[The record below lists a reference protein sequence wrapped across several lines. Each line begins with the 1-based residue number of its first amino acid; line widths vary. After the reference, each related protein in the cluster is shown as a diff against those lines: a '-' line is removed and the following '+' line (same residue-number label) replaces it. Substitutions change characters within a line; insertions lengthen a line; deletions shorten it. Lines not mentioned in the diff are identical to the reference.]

1 LDLLD
6 PCAHVCFDLEDSL
19 RSLIVLLV
27 LTCFSV
33 EVVAQ
38 QSTRSFSQSSS
49 AVAPLLGF
57 SSTGTVTEEVWE
69 TRFRAIPDA
78 KRVHANMV
86 QLSSHPHN
94 VGSEAQR
101 NNAEWL
107 VARYREWGWEAHIE
121 QFDVLYPTP
130 KTRVLEMVGPT
141 KFTAKLDEPPLPG
154 DPYTNEKKTQL
165 PGFNIYSADGDVT
178 GPLVYVNYGMPADYE
193 ELERNGISVS
203 GAIVIARYGGGWRGL
218 KPKLAHEHGA
228 LGCII
233 YSDPADDGY
242 VQGDVL
248 PKGPMRPPDGVQRG
262 SVADTTIYP
271 GDPLT
276 PGIGSVPGAKR
287 LKISEATTLM
297 KIPVLPIGYGDAQP
311 LLAALDG
318 RVVPAGWRGGL
329 PLTYHFGPGEAKVH
343 LKLEFNWDTKPV
355 LDVIATMKGSE
366 EPDIW
371 IVRGNHYDGWVNG
384 ADDPISGQSALLEE
398 ARAFGELA
406 KQGWRPKRTLI
417 YTAWDGE
424 EPGLIGSTEWAETHA
439 EDLLKHAALYINTDE
454 NGRGF
459 FGAGGSH
466 SLELLVNDVVKDI
479 TDPETR
485 VSVWKRQQA
494 ATILRGGRRP
504 NPARTAGGNE
514 ILTRGT
520 LPIEAIGSGSDF
532 AAFIDHLGIASLSIG
547 FGGEDRS
554 GTYHSA
560 YDTPWFEDQFGDK
573 EEVYGPVLAQTAGTL
588 VMRVADADILP
599 YDFKILTDTVKGYDA
614 ELKSLVKSLQDDAET
629 RMRNIDLGL
638 YKLTDDP
645 KNPVR
650 APGPLVPPPAMNFA
664 ALDDSI
670 GALGKAAAD
679 FDQAKAKLATLSPE
693 KRKKLNAELALAER
707 KLTTE
712 QGLPRRPWVKHV
724 LYAPGTY
731 TGYGAKTIPGV
742 REALEQG
749 RFQEAQE
756 QIAVV
761 AKALQDEAAFVEQ
774 IATEIVSSK

>member
-1 LDLLD
+1 M
-6 PCAHVCFDLEDSL
+6 
-19 RSLIVLLV
+19 RSLVALFIVGS
-27 LTCFSV
+27 FSIQL
-33 EVVAQ
+33 VAQ
-38 QSTRSFSQSSS
+38 QPAPSAGSSPFT
-49 AVAPLLGF
+49 PLLGF
-57 SSTGTVTEEVWE
+57 TSTGTLTEETWE
-69 TRFRAIPDA
+69 KRFRAIPDA

-86 QLSSHPHN
+86 HLASHPHN
-94 VGSEAQR
+94 VGSAAQR
-101 NNAEWL
+101 SNAEWL
-107 VARYREWGWEAHIE
+107 VAQYKEWGWDAHIE

-130 KTRVLEMVGPT
+130 KTRVLEMVSPIEF
-141 KFTAKLDEPPLPG
+141 KAKLDEPPLPG
-154 DPYTNEKKTQL
+154 DPYTSEKQTQL
-165 PGFNIYSADGDVT
+165 PSFNIYSADGDVT

-193 ELERNGISVS
+193 ELERNGISVQ
-203 GAIVIARYGGGWRGL
+203 GAIVISRYGGGWRGL

-228 LGCII
+228 VGCII

-248 PKGPMRPPDGVQRG
+248 PKGPMRPPEGVQRG
-262 SVADTTIYP
+262 SVADTTVYP

-276 PGIGSVPGAKR
+276 PGIGSLPGAKR

-329 PLTYHFGPGEAKVH
+329 PLTYHFGPGPAKVH
-343 LKLEFNWDTKPV
+343 LKLESNWDTKPV
-355 LDVIATMKGSE
+355 LDVIATMKGAE
-366 EPDIW
+366 EPDVW

-398 ARAFGELA
+398 ARAFGVLA

-439 EDLLKHAALYINTDE
+439 DDLLKHAALYVNTDE

-479 TDPETR
+479 TDPETK

-494 ATILRGGRRP
+494 AILLRGGRRP
-504 NPARTAGGNE
+504 NPARAGGKE
-514 ILTRGT
+514 ILTRAT

-547 FGGEDRS
+547 FGGEDRG

-573 EEVYGPVLAQTAGTL
+573 DEVYGPVLAQTAGTL
-588 VMRVADADILP
+588 VMRVADAAILP
-599 YDFKILTDTVKGYDA
+599 YDFKILTETVKGYDA
-614 ELKSLVKSLQDDAET
+614 ELKSLVKTLQDDAET
-629 RMRNIDLGL
+629 RKRNIDLGL
-638 YKLTDDP
+638 YTLTDDP
-645 KNPVR
+645 KNPLHPPVQ
-650 APGPLVPPPAMNFA
+650 LVPPPAMNFA

-670 GALGKAAAD
+670 VALGKAAAN
-679 FDQAKAKLATLSPE
+679 FGQAAEKMPSLSPE
-693 KRKKLNAELALAER
+693 KRKALNAELALAER
-707 KLTTE
+707 KLTSE

-731 TGYGAKTIPGV
+731 TGYGAKTMPGI

-749 RFQEAQE
+749 RFEEAQE
-756 QIAVV
+756 QITVV
-761 AKALQDEAAFVEQ
+761 AKALQDEAAFIDQ
-774 IATEIVSSK
+774 IAGELAGAK

>member
-1 LDLLD
+1 M
-6 PCAHVCFDLEDSL
+6 
-19 RSLIVLLV
+19 RSLIALLIV
-27 LTCFSV
+27 TCFSI
-33 EVVAQ
+33 EAVAQ
-38 QSTRSFSQSSS
+38 QPTRLSSQSSS

-107 VARYREWGWEAHIE
+107 VARYKEWGWEAHIE
-121 QFDVLYPTP
+121 RFDVLYPTP

-141 KFTAKLDEPPLPG
+141 KFAAKLDEPPLPG

-329 PLTYHFGPGEAKVH
+329 PLTYHFGPGPAKVH

-479 TDPETR
+479 TDPETQ

-504 NPARTAGGNE
+504 NPARAAGGNE

-573 EEVYGPVLAQTAGTL
+573 DEVYGPVLAQTAGTL

-599 YDFKILTDTVKGYDA
+599 YDFKILAETVKGYNL

-629 RMRNIDLGL
+629 RKRNIDLSL
-638 YKLTDDP
+638 YTLTDDP
-645 KNPVR
+645 KNPVH
-650 APGPLVPPPAMNFA
+650 APGPLIPPPAMNFA

-670 GALGKAAAD
+670 AALGRAAAD
-679 FDQAKAKLATLSPE
+679 FSQAEAKMATLSPE
-693 KRKKLNAELALAER
+693 KRKALNAELALAER
-707 KLTTE
+707 KLTSE

-731 TGYGAKTIPGV
+731 TGYGAKTMPGV

-761 AKALQDEAAFVEQ
+761 AKALQDEAAFIDQ
-774 IATEIVSSK
+774 IATELASSK

>member
-1 LDLLD
+1 
-6 PCAHVCFDLEDSL
+6 L
-19 RSLIVLLV
+19 RSLIALFVAA
-27 LTCFSV
+27 FSAL
-33 EVVAQ
+33 AQ
-38 QSTRSFSQSSS
+38 HS
-49 AVAPLLGF
+49 APPPDQPPSASAPLLGF
-57 SSTGTVTEEVWE
+57 TPRSTVTEQDWE
-69 TRFRAIPDA
+69 KRFRAIPDA
-78 KRVHANMV
+78 RRVHANMV

-101 NNAEWL
+101 KNAEWL
-107 VARYREWGWEAHIE
+107 VARYKEWGWDAHIE

-141 KFTAKLDEPPLPG
+141 AFSAKLDEPPLPG
-154 DPYTNEKKTQL
+154 DPYTNEKQTQL

-178 GPLVYVNYGMPADYE
+178 GPLVYVNFGMPADYE

-218 KPKLAHEHGA
+218 KPKLAYEHGA

-248 PKGPMRPPDGVQRG
+248 PKGPMRPPYGVQRG

-287 LKISEATTLM
+287 LKISEAATLM

-329 PLTYHFGPGEAKVH
+329 PFTYHFGPGPAKVH

-366 EPDIW
+366 EPDVW

-398 ARAFGELA
+398 ARALGELA

-439 EDLLKHAALYINTDE
+439 DDLLKHAALYVNTDE

-466 SLELLVNDVVKDI
+466 SLELLVNDVAKDI
-479 TDPETR
+479 TDPETH

-494 ATILRGGRRP
+494 ALLIRGGRRP
-504 NPARTAGGNE
+504 NPARTGGGNDM
-514 ILTRGT
+514 LTRST

-532 AAFIDHLGIASLSIG
+532 AAFIDHLGIASLSLG
-547 FGGEDRS
+547 FGGEDHS

-560 YDTPWFEDQFGDK
+560 YDTPWFEDRFGDK
-573 EEVYGPVLAQTAGTL
+573 DEVYGPVLAQTVGTL

-599 YDFKILTDTVKGYDA
+599 YDFTILTETVKGYNAD
-614 ELKSLVKSLQDDAET
+614 LKSLVKSLQDDAAT
-629 RMRNIDLGL
+629 RKRNIDMGL
-638 YKLTDDP
+638 YTLTDDP
-645 KNPVR
+645 HNPVHS
-650 APGPLVPPPAMNFA
+650 PGPLSAPPAMNFS

-670 GALGKAAAD
+670 VALEKAAAN
-679 FDQAKAKLATLSPE
+679 FNQAKAKIATLSPE
-693 KRKKLNAELALAER
+693 KRKALNAELALAER
-707 KLTTE
+707 KLTSD

-749 RFQEAQE
+749 RFEEAQE

-761 AKALQDEAAFVEQ
+761 AQALRNEAAFIDQ
-774 IATEIVSSK
+774 IAGEFALSQ

>member
-1 LDLLD
+1 M
-6 PCAHVCFDLEDSL
+6 
-19 RSLIVLLV
+19 RSLIALFVAA
-27 LTCFSV
+27 CSSV
-33 EVVAQ
+33 GTFAQ
-38 QSTRSFSQSSS
+38 HPTQL
-49 AVAPLLGF
+49 PLLGF
-57 SSTGTVTEEVWE
+57 TPQSSVTEQDWE
-69 TRFRAIPDA
+69 KRFRAIPDA
-78 KRVHANMV
+78 SRVHANMV

-107 VARYREWGWEAHIE
+107 VARYKEWGWDAHIE

-141 KFTAKLDEPPLPG
+141 AFTAKLDEPPLPG

-178 GPLVYVNYGMPADYE
+178 GPLVYVNFGMPADYE

-218 KPKLAHEHGA
+218 KPKLAYEHGA

-248 PKGPMRPPDGVQRG
+248 PKGPMRPPYGVQRG

-297 KIPVLPIGYGDAQP
+297 KIPVIPIGYGDAQP

-329 PLTYHFGPGEAKVH
+329 PFTYHFGPGPAKVH

-366 EPDIW
+366 EPDVW

-406 KQGWRPKRTLI
+406 RQGWRPKRTLI

-439 EDLLKHAALYINTDE
+439 DDLLKHAALYVNTDE

-466 SLELLVNDVVKDI
+466 SLELLVNNVAKDI
-479 TDPETR
+479 TDPETH

-494 ATILRGGRRP
+494 ALLIRGGRRP
-504 NPARTAGGNE
+504 NPARASNGNE
-514 ILTRGT
+514 VLTRGT

-532 AAFIDHLGIASLSIG
+532 AAFIDHLGIASLSLG

-573 EEVYGPVLAQTAGTL
+573 DEVYGPILAQTVGTL

-599 YDFKILTDTVKGYDA
+599 YDFKILTETVKGYDA
-614 ELKSLVKSLQDDAET
+614 ELKSLVKSLQDDAAT
-629 RMRNIDLGL
+629 RKRNIDMGL
-638 YKLTDDP
+638 YTLTDDP
-645 KNPVR
+645 HNPVH
-650 APGPLVPPPAMNFA
+650 APGPLSPPPAMNFS

-670 GALGKAAAD
+670 AALEKAAAN
-679 FDQAKAKLATLSPE
+679 FNQAQAKILTLSPE
-693 KRKKLNAELALAER
+693 KRKALNAELALAER
-707 KLTTE
+707 KLTSD

-749 RFQEAQE
+749 RFEEAQE

-761 AKALQDEAAFVEQ
+761 AKALRNEAAFIDQ
-774 IATEIVSSK
+774 IAVEFASSQ

>member
-1 LDLLD
+1 M
-6 PCAHVCFDLEDSL
+6 
-19 RSLIVLLV
+19 RSLIALSVAAS
-27 LTCFSV
+27 FSV
-33 EVVAQ
+33 GALAQ
-38 QSTRSFSQSSS
+38 HSGQLPDQSPSTS
-49 AVAPLLGF
+49 APLLGF
-57 SSTGTVTEEVWE
+57 TPRSTVTEQDWE
-69 TRFRAIPDA
+69 KRFRAIPDA
-78 KRVHANMV
+78 RRVHANIV
-86 QLSSHPHN
+86 QLASHPHN

-101 NNAEWL
+101 KNAEWL
-107 VARYREWGWEAHIE
+107 VARYKEWGWDAHIE

-141 KFTAKLDEPPLPG
+141 AFTAKLDEPPLPG

-178 GPLVYVNYGMPADYE
+178 GPLVYVNFGMPADYE
-193 ELERNGISVS
+193 ELERNGISVG

-218 KPKLAHEHGA
+218 KPKLAYEHGA

-248 PKGPMRPPDGVQRG
+248 PKGPMRPPYGVQRG

-329 PLTYHFGPGEAKVH
+329 PLTYHFGPGPAKVH
-343 LKLEFNWDTKPV
+343 LKLEFSWDTRPV
-355 LDVIATMKGSE
+355 LDVIATMRGSE
-366 EPDIW
+366 EPDVW

-406 KQGWRPKRTLI
+406 RQGWRPKRTLI

-439 EDLLKHAALYINTDE
+439 DDLLKHAALYVNTDE

-466 SLELLVNDVVKDI
+466 SLELLVNDVAKDI
-479 TDPETR
+479 TDPETH

-494 ATILRGGRRP
+494 ALLIRGGRRP
-504 NPARTAGGNE
+504 NPARTSSGNE
-514 ILTRGT
+514 MLTRST

-532 AAFIDHLGIASLSIG
+532 AAFIDHLGIASLSLG
-547 FGGEDRS
+547 FGGEDHS

-560 YDTPWFEDQFGDK
+560 YDTPWFEDHFGDK
-573 EEVYGPVLAQTAGTL
+573 DEAYGPILAQTVGTL
-588 VMRVADADILP
+588 VMRVADADLLP
-599 YDFKILTDTVKGYDA
+599 YDFTILTETVKGYNA
-614 ELKSLVKSLQDDAET
+614 ELKSLVKSLQDDAGT
-629 RMRNIDLGL
+629 RKRNIDMGL
-638 YKLTDDP
+638 YTLTDDP
-645 KNPVR
+645 QNPVHS
-650 APGPLVPPPAMNFA
+650 PGPLSPPPAMNFS

-670 GALGKAAAD
+670 AALEKAAAN
-679 FDQAKAKLATLSPE
+679 FNQAKAKIATLSPE
-693 KRKKLNAELALAER
+693 KRKALNAELALAER
-707 KLTTE
+707 KLTSD
-712 QGLPRRPWVKHV
+712 QGLPRRPWMKHV

-749 RFQEAQE
+749 RFEEAQE

-761 AKALQDEAAFVEQ
+761 AKALRNEAAFIDQ
-774 IATEIVSSK
+774 IAVEFAVSQ

>member
-1 LDLLD
+1 
-6 PCAHVCFDLEDSL
+6 
-19 RSLIVLLV
+19 
-27 LTCFSV
+27 
-33 EVVAQ
+33 
-38 QSTRSFSQSSS
+38 
-49 AVAPLLGF
+49 
-57 SSTGTVTEEVWE
+57 
-69 TRFRAIPDA
+69 
-78 KRVHANMV
+78 
-86 QLSSHPHN
+86 
-94 VGSEAQR
+94 
-101 NNAEWL
+101 
-107 VARYREWGWEAHIE
+107 
-121 QFDVLYPTP
+121 
-130 KTRVLEMVGPT
+130 
-141 KFTAKLDEPPLPG
+141 
-154 DPYTNEKKTQL
+154 
-165 PGFNIYSADGDVT
+165 
-178 GPLVYVNYGMPADYE
+178 
-193 ELERNGISVS
+193 
-203 GAIVIARYGGGWRGL
+203 L

-248 PKGPMRPPDGVQRG
+248 PKGPMRPPEGIQRG

-287 LKISEATTLM
+287 LKISEATVLM

-318 RVVPAGWRGGL
+318 RVVPPGWRGGL
-329 PLTYHFGPGEAKVH
+329 PLTYHFGPGPAKVH
-343 LKLEFNWDTKPV
+343 LKLEFDWGTKPV

-398 ARAFGELA
+398 ARALGELA

-424 EPGLIGSTEWAETHA
+424 EPGLLGSTEWAETHA
-439 EDLLKHAALYINTDE
+439 DDLLKHAALYINSDE
-454 NGRGF
+454 NGRGY

-479 TDPETR
+479 NDPETQ

-504 NPARTAGGNE
+504 NPARAAGGNE
-514 ILTRGT
+514 MLARGT

-573 EEVYGPVLAQTAGTL
+573 DEVYGPVLAQTAGTL

-599 YDFKILTDTVKGYDA
+599 YDFKILTETVKGYDA

-629 RMRNIDLGL
+629 RKRNIDLGL
-638 YKLTDDP
+638 YTLTNDP
-645 KNPVR
+645 KTPVH

-670 GALGKAAAD
+670 AALGKAATD
-679 FDQAKAKLATLSPE
+679 FSQAEAKIATLSPE
-693 KRKKLNAELALAER
+693 KRKALNAELALAER
-707 KLTTE
+707 KLTSE

-731 TGYGAKTIPGV
+731 TGYGAKTMPGV

-761 AKALQDEAAFVEQ
+761 AKALQDEAAFVDQ
-774 IATEIVSSK
+774 IATELAASQ